1 MSSEG
6 GFSVVDD
13 GFFTA
18 GKPYFHDIEADG
30 DAAIQES
37 QPVPG
42 TAAQQFAFSPVH
54 GSGGRTVCQGGIAFH
69 LDEYQYI
76 ALTADD
82 IHLTGISPAEV
93 SPQHAEPL
101 CAQPRCGYQLT
112 VFAYVAACGRGI
124 RSPGAAPSVQQ
135 VQTCGD
141 DVA

>member
-1 MSSEG
+1 MLRAVCASFLQLVPAGLVGRGTAFLSSEG

-54 GSGGRTVCQGGIAFH
+54 GSGGRAVCQGGIAFH

-82 IHLTGISPAEV
+82 IHLTGISPA
-93 SPQHAEPL
+93 
-101 CAQPRCGYQLT
+101 
-112 VFAYVAACGRGI
+112 
-124 RSPGAAPSVQQ
+124 
-135 VQTCGD
+135 
-141 DVA
+141 